1 MKTDEVYID
10 GQYLVCG
17 RNASRKRVYIPPLLD
32 PDVTNN
38 ALAAAYGM
46 TRNTMC
52 KLRVRVRELVYKK
65 WDLDEIR

>member
-32 PDVTNN
+32 PDVTNQ
-38 ALAAAYGM
+38 ALASAYGM
-46 TRNTMC
+46 ERNTMC
-52 KLRVRVRELVYKK
+52 KLRGRVRELIYEKLNK
-65 WDLDEIR
+65 